1 MPHATVQNAGRV
13 GTCPDKGYLIPQIS
27 YDQSS
32 AICGLNIAWFGAF
45 GTQAVVAAI
54 FPF

>member
-1 MPHATVQNAGRV
+1 LAHALTKR
-13 GTCPDKGYLIPQIS
+13 YLIPQIS

-32 AICGLNIAWFGAF
+32 AICGLNIAWSGAF

-54 FPF
+54 VPF